1 MKIAEIPEES
11 LTLDRTPVYDHD
23 SLTELANEILKERF
37 SEEPYGDLPQLRW
50 TDRPLTEYFGKYVP
64 RDGDP
69 IVLINSVLNSPDVPR
84 EVIKYVIYHE
94 LLHRDEPRHSKEFRA
109 KEHSY
114 PDWTEHERFLDV
126 TFPKFNLRYAI

>member
-1 MKIAEIPEES
+1 MGRAFPGDSGTHGQGQEEIDAYTLAQKLRANNVGIAD
-11 LTLDRTPVYDHD
+11 LDGNIEGFYNDHKD
-23 SLTELANEILKERF
+23 
-37 SEEPYGDLPQLRW
+37 
-50 TDRPLTEYFGKYVP
+50 
-64 RDGDP
+64 
-69 IVLINSVLNSPDVPR
+69 LINSVLNSPDVPR

-109 KEHSY
+109 KEHRY